1 MKRILAAGSLV
12 VMLLGFG
19 VPVAN
24 AGVTDT
30 PPPPVQTST
39 WE

>member
-1 MKRILAAGSLV
+1 MKRLLASASLV
-12 VMLLGFG
+12 VMLIGFSG
-19 VPVAN
+19 PVAN

-30 PPPPVQTST
+30 PPPPGSSST